1 MPIKEVNVLDQN
13 YYMTINL
20 KKKKFDCQVFIKHVI

>member
-13 YYMTINL
+13 YYMTINF
-20 KKKKFDCQVFIKHVI
+20 KKKNLTVKFL